1 MAEKLLFIL
10 NNLNKLSTE
19 PFQKMK
25 DELLK
30 FDDYNVI
37 LLDWG
42 GGSAIPYT
50 QATANTRVVGAELAK
65 LIRVLQ
71 VVLFKKVLSKNI

>member
-1 MAEKLLFIL
+1 
-10 NNLNKLSTE
+10 
-19 PFQKMK
+19 MK

-30 FDDYNVI
+30 YDDYNVI

-42 GGSAIPYT
+42 GGSKPPYT

-71 VVLFKKVLSKNI
+71 VKS